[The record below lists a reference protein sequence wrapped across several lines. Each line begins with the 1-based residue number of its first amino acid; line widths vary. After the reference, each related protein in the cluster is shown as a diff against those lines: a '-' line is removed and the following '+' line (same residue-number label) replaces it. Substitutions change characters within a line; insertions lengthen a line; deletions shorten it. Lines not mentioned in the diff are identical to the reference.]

1 MEWIHD
7 LVAPGDTVET
17 WARRRDGI
25 KQRIAD
31 ILGAMP
37 EEKVPFDVEVIEEEE
52 QDNYIVR
59 KIEYSTEPDERV
71 PAYLVIPNEMEK
83 PVPAILCL
91 HGTSSPG
98 KLVVMGRAE
107 GRPNMAYAVELAE
120 RGYVTLAPD
129 IMAIGERIFPGRE
142 HLDVAPFLEKF
153 PDRTVMG
160 KNLWDHMRAV
170 DLLQGMS
177 EVDGARIGAVGHS
190 LGGRNTHYLAA
201 FDERIAC
208 AIVSAGVIPL
218 SGHYRM
224 FWRRN
229 KYQSFGRVQK
239 YVQEHDRLPF
249 EKHEVTSLIAPR
261 PFMVVGAAYDIWI
274 RRTDLLS
281 QMAHRVFDVYKLYGA
296 ERNFARLLHG
306 DGHETLPH
314 VRRFMYDWF
323 GLHLRPESSVGVRKG
338 VPL

>member
-7 LVAPGDTVET
+7 LVVPGDTPAS
-17 WARRRDGI
+17 WACRRQEI
-25 KQRIAD
+25 KRRI
-31 ILGAMP
+31 GVVVGSMP
-37 EEKVPFDVEVIEEEE
+37 AHKVPLDVQIIEQEEH
-52 QDNYIVR
+52 DTYVVK
-59 KIEYSTEPDERV
+59 KIDYAAEPDDRV
-71 PAYLVIPNEMEK
+71 PAYLVIPKAIEK

-107 GRPNMAYAVELAE
+107 AKPNMAYAVELAE

-142 HLDVAPFLEKF
+142 HLDVAPFLQKF

-170 DLLQGMS
+170 DLLQGLP
-177 EVDGARIGAVGHS
+177 EVEGEKVGAVGHS

-201 FDERIAC
+201 LDERIAC
-208 AIVSAGVIPL
+208 AVVSAGIIPL

-229 KYQSFGRVQK
+229 KYESFGHVAEFVRK
-239 YVQEHDRLPF
+239 HNRLPF

-261 PFMVVGAAYDIWI
+261 PCMVVGASTDVWI

-281 QMAHRVFDVYKLYGA
+281 EMAHRVSDVYRLHDA
-296 ERNFARLLHG
+296 EKNFCRLLHG
-306 DGHETLPH
+306 HGHDSPPH

-323 GLHLRPESSVGVRKG
+323 DLHLRYPPE
-338 VPL
+338 PMNE